1 MRELVP
7 GTKPKL
13 LVVDD
18 ETDMLDFIERV
29 FRRRFDVTRC
39 RSAEKALEMLES
51 GEFEV
56 LITDQKMPQLSG
68 LELIERLGDR
78 FPSLVRVLLSGFT
91 EVPEIRRAIARC
103 TIHNYILKPVDSR
116 KLLDGIDEAYR
127 VRDGKPFEP
136 PAER

>member
-1 MRELVP
+1 VP
-7 GTKPKL
+7 ATKPKL

-39 RSAEKALEMLES
+39 RSAEKALEMLET

-56 LITDQKMPQLSG
+56 LITDQQMPQLSG
-68 LELIERLGDR
+68 LELIERLGHR

-91 EVPEIRRAIARC
+91 DDPEIQAAIARC

-116 KLLDGIDEAYR
+116 KLTDGVDEAYR
-127 VRDGKPFEP
+127 VRDGKPLEP
-136 PAER
+136 PAEP

>member
-1 MRELVP
+1 VAS
-7 GTKPKL
+7 TKPKL

-29 FRRRFDVTRC
+29 FRRRFEVTRC
-39 RSAEKALEMLES
+39 RSAEKALEMLET

-56 LITDQKMPQLSG
+56 LITDQQMPQLSG
-68 LELIERLGDR
+68 LELIERLGHR

-91 EVPEIRRAIARC
+91 DDPAIQRAIARC

-116 KLLDGIDEAYR
+116 KLNEGLDEAYR
-127 VRDGKPFEP
+127 VRDGKPLEP
-136 PAER
+136 PTGR

>member
-1 MRELVP
+1 MP
-7 GTKPKL
+7 PAKPKL

-39 RSAEKALEMLES
+39 RNSEKALEMLET

-56 LITDQKMPQLSG
+56 LITDQKMPHLSG
-68 LELIERLGDR
+68 LELLERLGDR
-78 FPSLVRVLLSGFT
+78 HPSLVRVLLSGFT
-91 EVPEIRRAIARC
+91 EVPEIKLAIERC

-127 VRDGKPFEP
+127 VRDGKTLQP
-136 PAER
+136 PA

>member
-1 MRELVP
+1 MP
-7 GTKPKL
+7 PAKPKL

-39 RSAEKALEMLES
+39 RNAETALEMLEG

-56 LITDQKMPQLSG
+56 LITDQKMPHLSG
-68 LELIERLGDR
+68 LELLERLGDR
-78 FPSLVRVLLSGFT
+78 QPALVRVLLSGFT
-91 EVPEIRRAIARC
+91 EVPEIKRAIERC

-127 VRDGKPFEP
+127 VRDGKVLQP
-136 PAER
+136 PA

>member
-1 MRELVP
+1 MP
-7 GTKPKL
+7 AAKPKL

-39 RSAEKALEMLES
+39 RNAEKALEMLES
-51 GEFEV
+51 GDFEV
-56 LITDQKMPQLSG
+56 LITDQKMPHLSG
-68 LELIERLGDR
+68 LELLERLGDR
-78 FPSLVRVLLSGFT
+78 HPSLVRVLLSGFT
-91 EVPEIRRAIARC
+91 EFPEIKRAIERC

-127 VRDGKPFEP
+127 VRDGKQLSP
-136 PAER
+136 PT

>member
-1 MRELVP
+1 MP
-7 GTKPKL
+7 APKPKL

-29 FRRRFDVTRC
+29 VRRRFDVTRC

-56 LITDQKMPQLSG
+56 LITDQQMPQLSG
-68 LELIERLGDR
+68 LELIERLGHR

-91 EVPEIRRAIARC
+91 EDPEIRRAIAHC

-127 VRDGKPFEP
+127 VRDGKPLLP
-136 PAER
+136 PVER

>member
-1 MRELVP
+1 VP
-7 GTKPKL
+7 VPKPKL

-39 RSAEKALEMLES
+39 RSAEKALEILES

-68 LELIERLGDR
+68 LELLERLGDR
-78 FPSLVRVLLSGFT
+78 HPSLVRVLLSGFT
-91 EVPEIRRAIARC
+91 EVPEIQRAIARC

-127 VRDGKPFEP
+127 VRDGKPLEP
-136 PAER
+136 PSEQ

>member
-1 MRELVP
+1 MP
-7 GTKPKL
+7 ATKPKL

-29 FRRRFDVTRC
+29 VRRRFDVTRC
-39 RSAEKALEMLES
+39 RSAEQALEMLET
-51 GEFEV
+51 GDFDV
-56 LITDQKMPQLSG
+56 HVTDQQMPQLSG
-68 LELIERLGDR
+68 LELIERLGHR

-91 EVPEIRRAIARC
+91 EDPEIKRAFEHC

-127 VRDGKPFEP
+127 VRDGK
-136 PAER
+136 